1 MVERTAQSAT
11 KGTILYLNVL
21 DFMPGKKKPLV
32 VFINIM
38 LSSNMHK
45 EITGNWTD
53 VVNT

>member
-1 MVERTAQSAT
+1 M
-11 KGTILYLNVL
+11 LYLNVL
-21 DFMPGKKKPLV
+21 DFMPGKKKKPLV

-45 EITGNWTD
+45 KITGNWTD